1 MLRRTAPVLLAL
13 LVGVPGLLSAQYFG
27 RNKVQYTDFD
37 FKVIQTEHFDVYYY
51 DRERTAALDA
61 ARMAERSYARLSK
74 VLNHEFRERK
84 PIILYASQSDFQQ
97 TNATDVSGEGTG
109 GVTDFTRNRAVMP
122 FTGAYSDFQHVL
134 QHEMTHQFQYDI
146 WSRGRAGAGL
156 NTLIAIAPPLWFAEG
171 MAEYLSLGPINAETA
186 MWLRDASLEGKL
198 PTIEQMTADPYQY
211 FPYRFGHA
219 LWSYIGERWG
229 DEAVGAILKA
239 TLSGGIEPAFR
250 RTIGLSLEQLS
261 DQWRD
266 AVQKR
271 YLPEIGARANA
282 KAIANELLTEKRSQG
297 TLHLAPALSPDGSQV
312 AYFSEKNFYF
322 VDLYLANGET
332 GQVKRRILKSGVSSN
347 YETYRFINSQAN
359 WSPDGKYLAFAAKRG
374 PRDEIV
380 VADVARNKQVGRI
393 QLKLSGVT
401 TPSWSPD
408 GKQLVFTGYDG
419 GLSDLFV
426 VNRDG
431 SDLRR
436 LTSDKYGDLHP
447 VWSPD
452 GKTIAFATDR
462 GPQTDFKT
470 LAFSNFRIA
479 LYDLA
484 TGTVRVLDHMD
495 QGKNV
500 SPQWAPDGHSIA
512 FVSDRSGVSNI
523 FLYDLDER
531 QIYQL
536 TDFYTGAQGITPLS
550 PVLSWA
556 READRLAFV
565 YYEKQKYDVYTI
577 ANPRGLKRSPY
588 QQPAVDSVAILA
600 RVGTPPLDTTRSL
613 QVREEVRGQV
623 GEGGSIYRTQQG
635 FRSSSDLARTGD
647 TTQIS
652 KPVSIS
658 ALMDSA
664 NYSLP
669 DTSEFTLKD
678 YRVHFSPDYIA
689 RPSIGYARDNFGRGF
704 FGGTA
709 ISLSDILGN
718 HQLVFAGSVNGRISE
733 AQVLAAYAN
742 LSKRINWA
750 VGVSQDPYYFLEPS
764 EVQSDPATGNN
775 IFITNIRRLILRSV
789 FGQAFYPISRFQ
801 RIEASMRVANVSDA
815 LLQINEPYDPATGF
829 ATEDPFLTTNNLP
842 GVNYVQPAAAL
853 VFDNSLFGYVGPFY
867 GRRYRLEFAQTI
879 GDWRFSQVTADYR
892 RYDRIVGPIVLA
904 TRGLYFGRI
913 GRNADQFK
921 IFAGS
926 TDLIR
931 GNTSGSYRRHECLN
945 ANDLNTE
952 TGCAALDRLVGTQ
965 IGVGSVELR
974 FPILN
979 PSYGLPAAFP
989 PIEGALF
996 YDIGI
1001 AWDDQSTLKWSRQAG
1016 DDPIRVR
1023 TPLRTFGVSIR
1034 TNLFGFAIARL
1045 DYSIPQER
1053 PAIKGL
1059 WTFSLG
1065 PAF

>member
-1 MLRRTAPVLLAL
+1 MLRRILPVVLAVL
-13 LVGVPGLLSAQYFG
+13 AGLPGALSAQYFG
-27 RNKVQYTDFD
+27 RNKVQYTNFD
-37 FKVIQTEHFDVYYY
+37 YKVIQTEHFDVYYY

-61 ARMAERSYARLSK
+61 ARMAERSYARLAK

-97 TNATDVSGEGTG
+97 TNATEASGEGLG
-109 GVTDFTRNRAVMP
+109 GVTDFARNRAVLP
-122 FTGAYSDFQHVL
+122 FTGAYADFEHVL
-134 QHEMTHQFQYDI
+134 THEMAHQFQYDV

-198 PTIEQMTADPYQY
+198 PSIEQMTADPYEY

-239 TLSGGIEPAFR
+239 TLTGGVEPAFR

-271 YLPEIGARANA
+271 YLPEIGARA
-282 KAIANELLTEKRSQG
+282 KARAVSDALLTKKRSEG

-312 AYFSEKNFYF
+312 AYFSEKDFYS
-322 VDLYLANGET
+322 VDLYLADGRT
-332 GQVKRRILKSGVSSN
+332 GKVKRRILKSNVSSN

-380 VADVARNKQVGRI
+380 IVDVARNKQVGRI
-393 QLKLSGVT
+393 ELKLSGVT

-408 GKQLVFTGYDG
+408 GNQLVFTGYDG
-419 GLSDLFV
+419 GISDLFT

-431 SDLRR
+431 TNLQR

-452 GKTIAFATDR
+452 GKTIAFASDR
-462 GPQTDFKT
+462 GPRTNFAT

-484 TGTVRVLDHMD
+484 TGTVKVLDHMES
-495 QGKNV
+495 GKNV
-500 SPQWAPDGHSIA
+500 SPQWAPDGGSIA
-512 FVSDRSGVSNI
+512 FVSDRNGVSNI
-523 FLYDLDER
+523 YLYQLADA
-531 QIYQL
+531 QVYQL

-556 READRLAFV
+556 KEADRLAFV
-565 YYEKQKYDVYTI
+565 YYEDQKYDVYTI
-577 ANPRGLKRSPY
+577 TNPRGLKRAPY
-588 QQPAVDSVAILA
+588 QQPAVDSIGMLA
-600 RVGTPPLDTTRSL
+600 RVATPPLDTTPSL
-613 QVREEVRGQV
+613 NVRDEVKAQV
-623 GEGGSIYRTQQG
+623 GEGGSIYRTPSG
-635 FRSSSDLARTGD
+635 FRSSNQLKRTGD
-647 TTQIS
+647 STQTQTQLS
-652 KPVSIS
+652 APVSIA

-704 FGGTA
+704 FGGSA

-718 HQLVFAGSVNGRISE
+718 HQLVFAGYVNGRISE

-750 VGVSQDPYYFLEPS
+750 VGLSQDPYYFLEPS
-764 EVQSDPATGNN
+764 EIAVDPQTGDN
-775 IFITNIRRLILRSV
+775 IFITNVRRLVLRSA

-801 RIEASMRVANVSDA
+801 RIEASMRVANVDDA
-815 LLQINEPYDPATGF
+815 LLRINEPYDPATGF
-829 ATEDPFLTTNNLP
+829 ATEDPFLETQNLP
-842 GVNYVQPAAAL
+842 GISYLQPSTAL
-853 VFDNSLFGYVGPFY
+853 VFDNSLNGYVGPFY
-867 GRRYRLEFAQTI
+867 GRRWRLEFAQTL
-879 GDWRFSQVTADYR
+879 GGWRFSQVTADYR
-892 RYDRIVGPIVLA
+892 RYDQIIGPIVLA
-904 TRGLYFGRI
+904 TR
-913 GRNADQFK
+913 A
-921 IFAGS
+921 
-926 TDLIR
+926 
-931 GNTSGSYRRHECLN
+931 
-945 ANDLNTE
+945 
-952 TGCAALDRLVGTQ
+952 
-965 IGVGSVELR
+965 
-974 FPILN
+974 
-979 PSYGLPAAFP
+979 
-989 PIEGALF
+989 
-996 YDIGI
+996 
-1001 AWDDQSTLKWSRQAG
+1001 
-1016 DDPIRVR
+1016 
-1023 TPLRTFGVSIR
+1023 
-1034 TNLFGFAIARL
+1034 
-1045 DYSIPQER
+1045 
-1053 PAIKGL
+1053 
-1059 WTFSLG
+1059 
-1065 PAF
+1065 